1 MADNLGISRTASA
14 LVATALIAGY
24 QAAALPA
31 FADPLGSNAHGW
43 FWYQLPP
50 PPPPKPKPQP
60 KPIPVQ
66 KPVVKKQKT
75 PPPKPPVLS
84 VKWIRVHLKKYR
96 NNAINNPSTKNVT
109 DYLSL
114 QKVMFDK
121 AQNFAEKF
129 VQVANTNPV
138 LDYSSLVPRSNAG
151 NSEFNTYIADNR
163 QKALQ
168 YLTHH
173 VGIWVFVKH
182 DCPFCNMQLAQYRHI
197 QELAHFHTV
206 YIDVNHGPVSGLPKN
221 AVFVEDHGQAKMLHL
236 VETPAIVMVW
246 RPDNFAVVTQGYQV
260 AGTLMENLVAD
271 AGYVHLLPKKLAE
284 WSTSPYERGVLTTK
298 QIHHAE
304 QAGITTPQQISRYI
318 QHQTQTRIENW

>member
-1 MADNLGISRTASA
+1 MGGDNLQNRKKHLWLLAA
-14 LVATALIAGY
+14 LLAGFSCTVQPAIAG
-24 QAAALPA
+24 
-31 FADPLGSNAHGW
+31 PLDSNAHGW
-43 FWYQLPP
+43 FWYQMPP
-50 PPPPKPKPQP
+50 PPPPKPKPLP
-60 KPIPVQ
+60 KPMIAP
-66 KPVVKKQKT
+66 KPVVKKKT
-75 PPPKPPVLS
+75 KPKKPPVLS
-84 VKWIRVHLKKYR
+84 VKWIRVNLKKYR
-96 NNAINNPSTKNVT
+96 DNAINNPSTKNVT
-109 DYLSL
+109 QYLSL

-182 DCPFCNMQLAQYRHI
+182 ACPFCNMQLNQYQHL

-206 YIDVNHGPVSGLPKN
+206 YIDVNHGPVSDIPKN
-221 AVFVEDHGQAKMLHL
+221 AVFVQDHGQAKMLHL

-246 RPDNFAVVTQGYQV
+246 PPDNFAVITQGYQV
-260 AGTLMENLVAD
+260 AGTLMNNLVAD

-298 QIHHAE
+298 QIHAAE
-304 QAGITTPQQISRYI
+304 KAGITTPQQISQYI
-318 QHQTQTRIENW
+318 QNQTQKRITSW